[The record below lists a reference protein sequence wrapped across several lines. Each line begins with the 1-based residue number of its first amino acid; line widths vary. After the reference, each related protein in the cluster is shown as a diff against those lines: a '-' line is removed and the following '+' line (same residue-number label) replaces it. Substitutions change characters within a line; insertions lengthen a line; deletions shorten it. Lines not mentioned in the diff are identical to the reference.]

1 MPAEIPTTGP
11 FPKST
16 LMIEDAIEEAIFD
29 AFGMEPPAGNSRPI
43 RRASMVAES
52 LGRSAFNEGKGLD
65 SNPFSWLRDGTMRQ
79 EWSDGWF
86 AARDDLGRRRK
97 GNPMTNTTE
106 KS

>member
-1 MPAEIPTTGP
+1 MTNGPNQTTNL
-11 FPKST
+11 T
-16 LMIEDAIEEAIFD
+16 
-29 AFGMEPPAGNSRPI
+29 
-43 RRASMVAES
+43 VAES

-97 GNPMTNTTE
+97 GQTP
-106 KS
+106 